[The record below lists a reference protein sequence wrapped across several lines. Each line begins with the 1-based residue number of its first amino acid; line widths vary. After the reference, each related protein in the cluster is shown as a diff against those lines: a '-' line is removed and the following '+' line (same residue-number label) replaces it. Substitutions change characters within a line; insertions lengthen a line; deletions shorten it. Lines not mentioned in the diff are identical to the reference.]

1 MHPATSNASSA
12 ARAGTAGTTQG
23 TISPMTLAQRLAAFA
38 ASLSFDA
45 LPEEVVASVRLRT
58 LDVLG
63 IALASSRG
71 DWAPPVVDLAGEAG
85 GDCTVLG
92 TTRTAPL
99 PLAILVNGTLAHGLD
114 YDDTHAASIT
124 HASAVIVP
132 TVLGVTEARDLDGR
146 AAITAAV
153 AGYEAITRIGMAASG
168 VFHARGWHATAVCGA
183 FGAAVAAGAC
193 ERLAAPSLTAA
204 LGLAG
209 SFASGVME
217 HLEDGSWVKRL
228 HPGWAGHS
236 GALAAALARGGVPGP
251 ATILE
256 GRFGLYR
263 TFIGTEPDRRP
274 FDTLGREWEIL
285 RVGYKPYPCCHLNHA
300 YLDCALELRCAPG
313 VALDA
318 IEHIECRVPAG
329 EVPIICEP
337 MDVKRRPRTSYDA
350 QFSLPFSVA
359 SAFVDGA
366 IGLDTYAPARL
377 DDPRVLALAA
387 RVSHTIDPDAAFPK
401 SFPGWVRLRLRDGRE
416 LEARAPHGRGG
427 PERPLPEAAL
437 VEKFRDNAR
446 RALPA
451 ARVAAIERAVLE
463 LDRLK
468 SIRDL
473 MRLCRA

>member
-1 MHPATSNASSA
+1 
-12 ARAGTAGTTQG
+12 
-23 TISPMTLAQRLAAFA
+23 MTLAQRLASFA
-38 ASLSFDA
+38 TALSFDA
-45 LPEEVVASVRLRT
+45 LPEDVVASVRLRT
-58 LDVLG
+58 LDIFG

-71 DWAPPVVDLAGEAG
+71 DWAPAVIELAGR
-85 GDCTVLG
+85 GDGECTVVG
-92 TTRTAPL
+92 TALTAPL

-124 HASAVIVP
+124 HASAVILP
-132 TVLGVTEARDLDGR
+132 TVLALAEARELDGR
-146 AAITAAV
+146 AAIAAAA

-168 VFHARGWHATAVCGA
+168 RFHARGWHATAVCGA
-183 FGAAVAAGAC
+183 FGAAVAAGVC
-193 ERLAAPSLTAA
+193 EQLDAPRLTAA

-236 GALAAALARGGVPGP
+236 GVLAAALARGGVPGP

-263 TFIGTEPDRRP
+263 TFLDTDPDVRP

-285 RVGYKPYPCCHLNHA
+285 KVGYKPYPCCHLNHA
-300 YLDCALELRCAPG
+300 YLDCALELRSAPG
-313 VALDA
+313 VTAEA
-318 IEHIECRVPAG
+318 IERIECRVPAG

-337 MDVKRRPRTSYDA
+337 VDAKRRPRSSYDA

-366 IGLDTYAPARL
+366 VGLDTYAPQRL
-377 DDPRVLALAA
+377 NDPSVLALAA
-387 RVSHTIDPDAAFPK
+387 RVSHVVDPESAFPR
-401 SFPGWVRLRLRDGRE
+401 SFPGWVRVWLKDGRE

-427 PERPLPEAAL
+427 PDRPLPDDAL
-437 VEKFRDNAR
+437 IAKFRDNAR
-446 RALPA
+446 RALPP
-451 ARVAAIERAVLE
+451 ARVAALEAAVLE

-468 SIRDL
+468 SVAEL
-473 MRLCRA
+473 MRLCRS

>member
-1 MHPATSNASSA
+1 
-12 ARAGTAGTTQG
+12 
-23 TISPMTLAQRLAAFA
+23 MTLAERLAAFA

-71 DWAPPVVDLAGEAG
+71 DWAPAVLDLASDGGGE
-85 GDCTVLG
+85 CTVVG
-92 TTRTAPL
+92 TARTAPA

-114 YDDTHAASIT
+114 FDDTHAASIT
-124 HASAVIVP
+124 HASAVILP
-132 TVLGVTEARDLDGR
+132 TVLALAEAHELDGR
-146 AAITAAV
+146 TAVTAAV

-168 VFHARGWHATAVCGA
+168 AFHARGWHATAVCGA
-183 FGAAVAAGAC
+183 FAAALAAG
-193 ERLAAPSLTAA
+193 RLEGLDAKRLTAA

-236 GALAAALARGGVPGP
+236 GALAAALARGGAPGP

-263 TFIGTEPDRRP
+263 AFLGLEPDPRP
-274 FDTLGREWEIL
+274 YETLGREWEIL

-300 YLDCALELRCAPG
+300 YLDCALELRQAPG
-313 VALDA
+313 VSADT
-318 IEHIECRVPAG
+318 IERIECRVPAG

-337 MDVKRRPRTSYDA
+337 ADVKRRPRSSYDA
-350 QFSLPFSVA
+350 QFSLAFSVA
-359 SAFVDGA
+359 AAFVDGKV
-366 IGLDTYAPARL
+366 GLDTYAPERL
-377 DDPRVLALAA
+377 GDASILRLAS
-387 RVSHTIDPDAAFPK
+387 RVSHVVDPDSPFPK
-401 SFPGWVRLRLRDGRE
+401 TFPGWVRLRLADGRE
-416 LEARAPHGRGG
+416 LEARVPHGRGG
-427 PERPLPEAAL
+427 PERPLAPEAL

-451 ARVAAIERAVLE
+451 ARVAALERAALD

-468 SIRDL
+468 SVREL

>member
-1 MHPATSNASSA
+1 
-12 ARAGTAGTTQG
+12 
-23 TISPMTLAQRLAAFA
+23 MTLAQRLASFA
-38 ASLSFDA
+38 AALSFDT
-45 LPEEVVASVRLRT
+45 LPDDVVASVRLRT
-58 LDVLG
+58 LDILG

-71 DWAPPVVDLAGEAG
+71 DWATPVIELAGQEG
-85 GDCTVLG
+85 GACTVVG
-92 TTRTAPL
+92 TARTAPAA
-99 PLAILVNGTLAHGLD
+99 LASLVNGTLAHGLD

-124 HASAVIVP
+124 HASAVIMP
-132 TVLGVTEARDLDGR
+132 TVLAMAEARELDGR
-146 AAITAAV
+146 AAIAAAA

-168 VFHARGWHATAVCGA
+168 RFHARGWHATAVCGA

-193 ERLAAPSLTAA
+193 DTLDATQLTAA

-217 HLEDGSWVKRL
+217 HLADGSWVKRL

-263 TFIGTEPDRRP
+263 AFLDAEPDRRP
-274 FDTLGREWEIL
+274 FDTLGREWEIR

-300 YLDCALELRCAPG
+300 YLDCALELRRAPG
-313 VALDA
+313 VSADA
-318 IEHIECRVPAG
+318 IEAIECRVPAG

-337 MDVKRRPRTSYDA
+337 VDAKRRPRTTYDA

-359 SAFVDGA
+359 SAFIDGA
-366 IGLDTYAPARL
+366 VGLDTYAPTRL
-377 DDPRVLALAA
+377 ADPSVLALAA
-387 RVSHTIDPDAAFPK
+387 RVSHVIDPAAAFPQ
-401 SFPGWVRLRLRDGRE
+401 SFPGWVRIRLTDGRE
-416 LEARAPHGRGG
+416 LETRVPHGRGG
-427 PERPLPEAAL
+427 PERPLPDDAL
-437 VEKFRDNAR
+437 IAKFRDNAR
-446 RALPA
+446 RALPP

-468 SIRDL
+468 SVAEL

>member
-1 MHPATSNASSA
+1 
-12 ARAGTAGTTQG
+12 
-23 TISPMTLAQRLAAFA
+23 MTLGERLAAFA

-45 LPEEVVASVRLRT
+45 LPEEVVASVRLRA

-71 DWAPPVVDLAGEAG
+71 DWVPAVLDLAGERG
-85 GDCTVLG
+85 GECTVVG
-92 TTRTAPL
+92 STRTAPL

-132 TVLGVTEARDLDGR
+132 TVLAVAEAHELDGR
-146 AAITAAV
+146 TAITAAV

-183 FGAAVAAGAC
+183 FGAAIAAGVC
-193 ERLAAPSLTAA
+193 EHLDAGQLTAA

-236 GALAAALARGGVPGP
+236 GVIAATLARGGVPGP

-263 TFIGTEPDRRP
+263 TFVSTEPDPRP

-300 YLDCALELRCAPG
+300 YLDCALELRRSAG
-313 VALDA
+313 VSADA

-329 EVPIICEP
+329 EIPIVCEP
-337 MDVKRRPRTSYDA
+337 IDVKRRPRTSYDA

-359 SAFVDGA
+359 SAFIDGA
-366 IGLDTYAPARL
+366 VSLDTYESSRL
-377 DDPRVLALAA
+377 ADPRVLALAD
-387 RVSHTIDPDAAFPK
+387 RVSHVVDPDARFPR
-401 SFPGWVRLRLRDGRE
+401 SFPGWVRVRLKDGRE
-416 LEARAPHGRGG
+416 LEARVPHGRGG
-427 PERPLPEAAL
+427 PDRPLPPEAL
-437 VEKFRDNAR
+437 IEKFRDNAR
-446 RALPA
+446 RALSA
-451 ARVAAIERAVLE
+451 ARVSVLERAVLE
-463 LDRLK
+463 LDRAK
-468 SIRDL
+468 SVREL
-473 MRLCRA
+473 MRLCA

>member
-1 MHPATSNASSA
+1 
-12 ARAGTAGTTQG
+12 
-23 TISPMTLAQRLAAFA
+23 MTLAERLASFTG
-38 ASLSFDA
+38 SLSFDT
-45 LPEEVVASVRLRT
+45 LPDDVVASVKLRT
-58 LDVLG
+58 LDILG

-71 DWAPPVVDLAGEAG
+71 DWASAVIDLAGHEG
-85 GDCTVLG
+85 GDCTVVG
-92 TTRTAPL
+92 TARTAP
-99 PLAILVNGTLAHGLD
+99 PALAILVNGTLAHGLD

-132 TVLGVTEARDLDGR
+132 TVLAMAEARELDGR
-146 AAITAAV
+146 TAITAAA

-168 VFHARGWHATAVCGA
+168 RFHARGWHATAVCGA
-183 FGAAVAAGAC
+183 FGAALTAGAC
-193 ERLAAPSLTAA
+193 DALDARRLTAA

-236 GALAAALARGGVPGP
+236 GALAAALARGGAPGP

-263 TFIGTEPDRRP
+263 TFLDTEPDRRP

-285 RVGYKPYPCCHLNHA
+285 KVGYKPYPCCHLNHA
-300 YLDCALELRCAPG
+300 YLDCALELRRAPG
-313 VALDA
+313 VSVEA
-318 IEHIECRVPAG
+318 IEAIECRVPAG

-337 MDVKRRPRTSYDA
+337 VDAKRRPRTTYDA

-359 SAFVDGA
+359 SAFIDGA
-366 IGLDTYAPARL
+366 VALDTYAQPRL
-377 DDPRVLALAA
+377 ADPGVLALAA
-387 RVSHTIDPDAAFPK
+387 RVSYVVDPDSAFPR
-401 SFPGWVRLRLRDGRE
+401 SFPGWVRIRLNDGRE

-427 PERPLPEAAL
+427 PERPLPDDAL
-437 VEKFRDNAR
+437 IAKFRDNAR
-446 RALPA
+446 RALPP
-451 ARVAAIERAVLE
+451 ARVAALEAAVLE

-468 SIRDL
+468 SLREL
-473 MRLCRA
+473 LRLCRA

>member
-1 MHPATSNASSA
+1 
-12 ARAGTAGTTQG
+12 
-23 TISPMTLAQRLAAFA
+23 
-38 ASLSFDA
+38 
-45 LPEEVVASVRLRT
+45 
-58 LDVLG
+58 
-63 IALASSRG
+63 
-71 DWAPPVVDLAGEAG
+71 
-85 GDCTVLG
+85 
-92 TTRTAPL
+92 
-99 PLAILVNGTLAHGLD
+99 LD

-132 TVLGVTEARDLDGR
+132 TVLGVAEARDLDGR

-153 AGYEAITRIGMAASG
+153 AGYEGITRIGMAASG

-183 FGAAVAAGAC
+183 FGAALAAGAC
-193 ERLAAPSLTAA
+193 ERLDAPSLTAA

-263 TFIGTEPDRRP
+263 TFISTQPDRRP

-300 YLDCALELRCAPG
+300 YLDCALELRRAPG
-313 VALDA
+313 VGLDA
-318 IEHIECRVPAG
+318 IEEIECRVPAG

-337 MDVKRRPRTSYDA
+337 IDVKRRPRTSYDA

-359 SAFVDGA
+359 SAFIDGA
-366 IGLDTYAPARL
+366 VGLDTYAPARL

-387 RVSHTIDPDAAFPK
+387 RVRHTIDLDAAFPK
-401 SFPGWVRLRLRDGRE
+401 SFPGWVRVRLRDGRE

-427 PERPLPEAAL
+427 PERPLPAEAI

-451 ARVAAIERAVLE
+451 ARVDAIERAVLE

-468 SIRDL
+468 SVRDL
-473 MRLCRA
+473 MRLCRG

>member
-1 MHPATSNASSA
+1 
-12 ARAGTAGTTQG
+12 
-23 TISPMTLAQRLAAFA
+23 MTLAQRLAAFT

-45 LPEEVVASVRLRT
+45 LPDEVVASVRLRA

-71 DWAPPVVDLAGEAG
+71 DWAPAVLELAGDRG
-85 GDCTVLG
+85 GECTVLG
-92 TTRTAPL
+92 TAKTAPL
-99 PLAILVNGTLAHGLD
+99 PLAILINGTLAHGLD

-124 HASAVIVP
+124 HASAVILP
-132 TVLGVTEARDLDGR
+132 TVLAVAEARELDGR
-146 AAITAAV
+146 TAITAAV
-153 AGYEAITRIGMAASG
+153 AGYEAITRLGMAASG
-168 VFHARGWHATAVCGA
+168 VFHARGWHATSVCGA

-193 ERLAAPSLTAA
+193 ERLDAAQLTAA

-236 GALAAALARGGVPGP
+236 GALAATLARGGVPGP

-256 GRFGLYR
+256 GRFGFYR
-263 TFIGTEPDRRP
+263 TFVNMDPDPRP

-300 YLDCALELRCAPG
+300 YLDCALELRRAAG
-313 VALDA
+313 VSADA

-329 EVPIICEP
+329 EVPIVCEP
-337 MDVKRRPRTSYDA
+337 VDVKRRPRTSYDA

-359 SAFVDGA
+359 SAFIDGA
-366 IGLDTYAPARL
+366 VGLDTYAPSRL
-377 DDPRVLALAA
+377 ADPRVLALAD
-387 RVSHTIDPDAAFPK
+387 RVTHVIDPEASFPR
-401 SFPGWVRLRLRDGRE
+401 SFPGWVRVRLHDGRE
-416 LEARAPHGRGG
+416 LEARVPHGRGG
-427 PERPLPEAAL
+427 PERPLPPQAL

-451 ARVAAIERAVLE
+451 DRVAALEQAVLE

-468 SIRDL
+468 SIREL
-473 MRLCRA
+473 MHLCRS

>member
-1 MHPATSNASSA
+1 
-12 ARAGTAGTTQG
+12 
-23 TISPMTLAQRLAAFA
+23 MTLAERLAAFA
-38 ASLSFDA
+38 ASLQFDA
-45 LPEEVVASVRLRT
+45 LPDEVVASVGLRT

-71 DWAPPVVDLAGEAG
+71 DWTPAVVDLAGDRG
-85 GDCTVLG
+85 GPCTVVG
-92 TTRTAPL
+92 AARTAPP

-114 YDDTHAASIT
+114 FDDTHAASIT
-124 HASAVIVP
+124 HASAVILP
-132 TVLGVTEARDLDGR
+132 TVLALGEAYDLDGR
-146 AAITAAV
+146 AVVTAAA

-168 VFHARGWHATAVCGA
+168 AFHARGWHATAVCGA
-183 FGAAVAAGAC
+183 FGAALAAGLC
-193 ERLAAPSLTAA
+193 ERLDPPRLTAA

-236 GALAAALARGGVPGP
+236 GALAAALARGGAPGP

-263 TFIGTEPDRRP
+263 TFLGAEPDSRP

-300 YLDCALELRCAPG
+300 YLDCALELRRTHG
-313 VALDA
+313 VSAEA
-318 IEHIECRVPAG
+318 IESIECRVPAG

-337 MDVKRRPRTSYDA
+337 ADVKRRPRSSYDA
-350 QFSLPFSVA
+350 QFSLAFSVA
-359 SAFVDGA
+359 AAFVDGRV
-366 IGLDTYAPARL
+366 GLDTYAPGRL
-377 DDPRVLALAA
+377 GDAGILRLASRV
-387 RVSHTIDPDAAFPK
+387 RHVVDPDSPFPRT
-401 SFPGWVRLRLRDGRE
+401 FPGWVRVRLADGRE
-416 LEARAPHGRGG
+416 LEARVPHGRGG
-427 PERPLPEAAL
+427 PDRPLPPEALA
-437 VEKFRDNAR
+437 EKFRDNAR

-451 ARVAAIERAVLE
+451 GRVAAIERAALD

-468 SIRDL
+468 SVGEL
-473 MRLCRA
+473 MRLCRG

>member
-1 MHPATSNASSA
+1 
-12 ARAGTAGTTQG
+12 
-23 TISPMTLAQRLAAFA
+23 MTLAQRLAAFA
-38 ASLSFDA
+38 ASLAFEDV
-45 LPEEVVASVRLRT
+45 PDDVVASVRLRT

-71 DWAPPVVDLAGEAG
+71 DWAPAVIDLAGNG
-85 GDCTVLG
+85 GRECTVLG
-92 TTRTAPL
+92 TARMAPL

-132 TVLGVTEARDLDGR
+132 TVLGVAEAHDLDGR
-146 AAITAAV
+146 SAITAAV

-168 VFHARGWHATAVCGA
+168 AFHARGWHATSVCGA
-183 FGAAVAAGAC
+183 FAAALTAGAC
-193 ERLAAPSLTAA
+193 ERLDAARLTAA

-217 HLEDGSWVKRL
+217 HLEDGSWAKRL
-228 HPGWAGHS
+228 HPGRAGHA
-236 GALAAALARGGVPGP
+236 GALAAGLARGGVPGP

-263 TFIGTEPDRRP
+263 TFLGAEPDPRP
-274 FDTLGREWEIL
+274 FDTLGREWETL

-300 YLDCALELRCAPG
+300 YLDCALELRRAPG
-313 VALDA
+313 FSIDA
-318 IEHIECRVPAG
+318 IERIECRVPAG

-337 MDVKRRPRTSYDA
+337 AETKRRPRSSYDA
-350 QFSLPFSVA
+350 QFSLAFSIA

-366 IGLDTYAPARL
+366 VGLDTYASAHL

-387 RVSHTIDPDAAFPK
+387 RVSHVVDPESPFPK
-401 SFPGWVRLRLRDGRE
+401 SFPGWVRVRLRDGQE
-416 LEARAPHGRGG
+416 LEARLPHGRGG
-427 PERPLPEAAL
+427 LERPLPAEAI

-451 ARVAAIERAVLE
+451 ARVAALERAVLD

-468 SIRDL
+468 SVREL
-473 MRLCRA
+473 MVLCRG

>member
-1 MHPATSNASSA
+1 
-12 ARAGTAGTTQG
+12 
-23 TISPMTLAQRLAAFA
+23 MTLAERLAAFT

-45 LPEEVVASVRLRT
+45 LPDEVVASVRLRT

-71 DWAPPVVDLAGEAG
+71 DWAPAVIELAGARG
-85 GDCTVLG
+85 GECTVLG
-92 TTRTAPL
+92 AARTAPL

-124 HASAVIVP
+124 HASAVILP
-132 TVLGVTEARDLDGR
+132 AVLAVAEARELDGR
-146 AAITAAV
+146 TAITAAV
-153 AGYEAITRIGMAASG
+153 AGYEAITRLGMAASG

-193 ERLAAPSLTAA
+193 EGLDTARLTAA

-236 GALAAALARGGVPGP
+236 GALAATLARGGVPGP

-256 GRFGLYR
+256 GRFGFYR
-263 TFIGTEPDRRP
+263 TFVSTAPDPRP

-300 YLDCALELRCAPG
+300 YLDCALDLRRRAG
-313 VALDA
+313 VTADA

-329 EVPIICEP
+329 EVPIVCEP
-337 MDVKRRPRTSYDA
+337 VDVKRRPRTSYDA

-359 SAFVDGA
+359 SAFIDGA
-366 IGLDTYAPARL
+366 VGLDTYAPARL
-377 DDPRVLALAA
+377 ADPRILALAD
-387 RVSHTIDPDAAFPK
+387 RVSHVIDPEAQFPR
-401 SFPGWVRLRLRDGRE
+401 SFPGWVRVRLKDGRE
-416 LEARAPHGRGG
+416 LEARVPHGRGG
-427 PERPLPEAAL
+427 PDRPLPPEAL

-451 ARVAAIERAVLE
+451 ARVAALEQAVLG
-463 LDRLK
+463 LDRVK
-468 SIRDL
+468 SVREL
-473 MRLCRA
+473 MRLAA